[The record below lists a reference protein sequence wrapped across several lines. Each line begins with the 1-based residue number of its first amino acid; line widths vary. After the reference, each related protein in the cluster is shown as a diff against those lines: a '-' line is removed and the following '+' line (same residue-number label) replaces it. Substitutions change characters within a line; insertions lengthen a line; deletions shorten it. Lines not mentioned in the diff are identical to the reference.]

1 MAGINELKQKI
12 ESDAAFKESLQ
23 KSADAKDLLNKIKEA
38 GFDVTPEELVNT
50 VQSGENGEVSDD
62 DLEAVAGGGGFWGDF
77 WTGFKFGF
85 LHPIDGIKVVIDE
98 LS

>member
-1 MAGINELKQKI
+1 MAGINELKQKL

-23 KSADAKDLLNKIKEA
+23 KSADAKDLMDKIKAA

-50 VQSGENGEVSDD
+50 VSGKSGEISDD
-62 DLEAVAGGGGFWGDF
+62 ELEAVAGGGFWGDF
-77 WTGFKFGF
+77 WTGFKYGF
-85 LHPIDGIKVVIDE
+85 THPIDGIKVVVDE

>member
-1 MAGINELKQKI
+1 MAGIKELKQRL
-12 ESDAAFKESLQ
+12 ENDEAFKESLQ
-23 KSADAKDLLNKIKEA
+23 KSADAKELLNKIKAA

-50 VQSGENGEVSDD
+50 VKSGENGEISDD
-62 DLEAVAGGGGFWGDF
+62 ELEAVAGGGFWGDF

-85 LHPIDGIKVVIDE
+85 THPIVGIQHVIGE

>member
-1 MAGINELKQKI
+1 MAGINELKQKL

-23 KSADAKDLLNKIKEA
+23 KSADAKDLMDKIKAA

-50 VQSGENGEVSDD
+50 VSGKSGEISDD
-62 DLEAVAGGGGFWGDF
+62 ELEAVAGGSFWGDF
-77 WTGFKFGF
+77 WTGFKYGF
-85 LHPIDGIKVVIDE
+85 TDPIGGIKVVFGE

>member
-12 ESDAAFKESLQ
+12 ESDVAFKESLQ
-23 KSADAKDLLNKIKEA
+23 KSADAKDLINKIKAA

-50 VQSGENGEVSDD
+50 VSGKSGEISDD
-62 DLEAVAGGGGFWGDF
+62 ELEAVAGGGFWGDF
-77 WTGFKFGF
+77 WTGFKYGII
-85 LHPIDGIKVVIDE
+85 HPIDGLKIVINE